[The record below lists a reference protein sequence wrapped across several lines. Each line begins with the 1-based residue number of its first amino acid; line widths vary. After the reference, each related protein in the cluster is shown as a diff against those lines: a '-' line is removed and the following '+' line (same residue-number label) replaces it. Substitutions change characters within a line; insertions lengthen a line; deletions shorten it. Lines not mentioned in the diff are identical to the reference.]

1 MATRQKKLKPKKGI
15 HDKVEIDTS
24 MGERY
29 LNEGRVR
36 ILRKGKI

>member
-24 MGERY
+24 MGEWY
-29 LNEGRVR
+29 LNEGRV
-36 ILRKGKI
+36 KIIKKKII